1 MRRTDRFLN
10 LAEVR
15 LERDRLKGIRDK
27 HQEALV
33 EYWDLVRE
41 PAFRRGM
48 AGDAFGDML
57 RAWRP
62 LRSLSQL
69 LRVENGAVGSAIG
82 LAMGARSR
90 TVKGRVF
97 AWIVSAIAPMLLERF
112 ATPER
117 LEHIATEL
125 KRSWERVKE
134 RVREGNA

>member
-90 TVKGRVF
+90 TVKGKPF

>member
-1 MRRTDRFLN
+1 MRRTDRFQS

-15 LERDRLKGIRDK
+15 LERERLRGIRDH
-27 HQEALV
+27 HQDALL

-57 RAWRP
+57 RAWKP

-82 LAMGARSR
+82 LAMGARSK
-90 TVKGRVF
+90 TVKGRVIG
-97 AWIVSAIAPMLLERF
+97 WIVSAIAPMLLERF
-112 ATPER
+112 ATPEK
-117 LEHIATEL
+117 LEHLVTEL
-125 KRSWERVKE
+125 KRSWERVKD
-134 RVREGNA
+134 RFRDGNA